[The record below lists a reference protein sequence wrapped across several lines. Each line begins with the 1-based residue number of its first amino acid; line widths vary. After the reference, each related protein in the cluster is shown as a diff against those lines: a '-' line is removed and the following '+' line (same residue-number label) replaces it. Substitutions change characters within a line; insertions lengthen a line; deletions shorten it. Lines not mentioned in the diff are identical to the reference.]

1 MDEQLISDMTRIHYN
16 SKKNNT
22 DIKKCWYRLGER
34 LMNRTKLGLRTES
47 AVEARRTY
55 HYYTEDYGNWI
66 GPSPR
71 QFSKMNRQ
79 KFALLL
85 EGRKEVNGVTLIS
98 EGESLSRLPSL
109 PRSHVTGHVTGTSG
123 NGSIPLSANLSI
135 DPLSPPR
142 PVPLSPQ

>member
-1 MDEQLISDMTRIHYN
+1 MDEQLIADMTRIHYN

-34 LMNRTKLGLRTES
+34 LINGTKLGLHKES
-47 AVEARRTY
+47 AVGACRTY
-55 HYYTEDYGNWI
+55 QYYSEDYGNWV

-85 EGRKEVNGVTLIS
+85 EGRKEVNGVTLIP

-109 PRSHVTGHVTGTSG
+109 PRSHVTRHVTGTSE
-123 NGSIPLSANLSI
+123 NGSISLSANLNI

-142 PVPLSPQ
+142 PVP